1 MATYIV
7 LGKFTKAGID
17 GITEAAK
24 RRQQGRE
31 RGQALGVTFQA
42 YLTMGAYDVVWVA
55 EGPNDEAIA
64 KWVIAAGRA
73 GNFTTQTM
81 RAFTESE
88 ADALVESL

>member
-31 RGQALGVTFQA
+31 RAQQLGVTFQA
-42 YLTMGAYDVVWVA
+42 YLTLGRFDVVWVA
-55 EGPNDEAIA
+55 DAPNDEAIA
-64 KWVIAAGRA
+64 KWVIATGRA
-73 GNFTTQTM
+73 GNFTTQTL

-88 ADALVESL
+88 ADALVEAL